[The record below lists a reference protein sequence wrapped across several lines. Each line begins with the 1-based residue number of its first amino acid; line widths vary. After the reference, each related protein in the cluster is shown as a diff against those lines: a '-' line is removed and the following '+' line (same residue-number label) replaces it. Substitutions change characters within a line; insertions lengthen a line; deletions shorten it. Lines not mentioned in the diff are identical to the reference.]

1 MTMMRLWKSFRVSS
15 KRPEMVSDSLQEN
28 QENSSDGLEIV
39 QAELDR
45 RAYYLRTLYDVSRE
59 LFGTVSFEAILRN
72 FMLMTMGNFG
82 VFRCF
87 ILTCSNSARE
97 VRHFFSVG
105 FDDDQQSRLKQFSC
119 SFLEGNTSC
128 TTDSAAFEKSRSTP
142 FPPDITLIF
151 PFRVDD
157 VRIGLLGL
165 GPKLT
170 EESFTRHDKE
180 LLGTLVNNLV
190 VALKNALSFEQI
202 HGLNRELQTKNEEL
216 EDALRQLRAAMRK
229 VEILESVKANLCK
242 FVPATVTRMIEKS
255 PTSESLEAR
264 ERDLS
269 VMFLDI
275 EGYTRITEKVGG
287 TETNSL
293 VEKYFSVFMD
303 AIYTNNGDVMETA
316 GDGLMILFLAED
328 GKAHA
333 LDAVRAAATIREKTA
348 DINRESTDVSHPL
361 AINIGI
367 TSGRA
372 YLGASR
378 YSSPTGSRWTYTA
391 HGMLVNTAARIC
403 ARATGGSIF
412 TNRATAERAAEEFPF
427 ISLGKFSLK
436 NISKEMEIFELKP
449 QA

>member
-1 MTMMRLWKSFRVSS
+1 
-15 KRPEMVSDSLQEN
+15 MVSDTLQEN
-28 QENSSDGLEIV
+28 QENSSEGLEIV

-97 VRHFFSVG
+97 VQHFCSVG
-105 FDDDQQSRLKQFSC
+105 FDEDEQSGLKHFSC
-119 SFLEGNTSC
+119 SFLEGDTSC
-128 TTDSAAFEKSRSTP
+128 TANSAAVERSRSTL
-142 FPPDITLIF
+142 FPPDVALIF
-151 PFRVDD
+151 PFRVDAA
-157 VRIGLLGL
+157 RIGLLGL
-165 GPKLT
+165 GSKLT
-170 EESFTRHDKE
+170 EEPFSRHDKE

-202 HGLNRELQTKNEEL
+202 SRLNQELQTKNEEL
-216 EDALRQLRAAMRK
+216 ENALQQLQAAMRK

-242 FVPATVTRMIEKS
+242 FVPATVTRMIEQS
-255 PTSESLEAR
+255 PTSENLEAS

-275 EGYTRITEKVGG
+275 EGYTRITEEMGG
-287 TETNSL
+287 TVVNSV

-316 GDGLMILFLAED
+316 GDGLMILFLSED
-328 GKAHA
+328 RKTHA
-333 LDAVRAAATIREKTA
+333 LDAVRAAATIREKTGI
-348 DINRESTDVSHPL
+348 INRESRAILKPL
-361 AINIGI
+361 AINMGI

-372 YLGASR
+372 FLGASQFN
-378 YSSPTGSRWTYTA
+378 SPTGSRWTYTA
-391 HGMLVNTAARIC
+391 HGMLVNMAARIC
-403 ARATGGSIF
+403 ARATGGAIL
-412 TNRATAERAAEEFPF
+412 TNRATAERAGEEFPF
-427 ISLGKFSLK
+427 ISLGTFPLK
-436 NISKEMEIFELKP
+436 NISKEMEIFELK
-449 QA
+449 QWA

>member
-1 MTMMRLWKSFRVSS
+1 MPKETEKMNTE
-15 KRPEMVSDSLQEN
+15 PGESDTST
-28 QENSSDGLEIV
+28 GLEVI
-39 QAELDR
+39 QTELDR
-45 RAYYLRTLYDVSRE
+45 RAYYLRTLYDVSKE
-59 LFGTVSFEAILRN
+59 LFGTVNFEAILRN

-87 ILTCSNSARE
+87 ILTCNDSADQ
-97 VRHFFSVG
+97 VRHIVSVG
-105 FDDDQQSRLKQFSC
+105 FDEDEQSRLQQFSC
-119 SFLEGNTSC
+119 RFLEGNSTC
-128 TTDSAAFEKSRSTP
+128 MVESAGLEKLGSTP
-142 FPPDITLIF
+142 FPPDVSLIF
-151 PFRVDD
+151 PFRIDTD
-157 VRIGLLGL
+157 QIGILGL

-170 EESFTRHDKE
+170 EEPFEKHDKE

-190 VALKNALSFEQI
+190 VALKNALSFEEI
-202 HGLNRELQTKNEEL
+202 NALNEELQVKNEEL
-216 EDALRQLRAAMRK
+216 EKALHELQAAMRK
-229 VEILESVKANLCK
+229 VEILESIKANLCK
-242 FVPATVTRMIEKS
+242 FVPATVTRMIERS

-264 ERDLS
+264 ERDLT

-275 EGYTRITEKVGG
+275 EGYTKITEEVGG

-328 GKAHA
+328 RTAHA

-348 DINRESTDVSHPL
+348 VINKESTVVSQPL

-378 YSSPTGSRWTYTA
+378 YSSTTGSRWTYTA
-391 HGMLVNTAARIC
+391 HGMLVNMAARIC
-403 ARATGGSIF
+403 TKATGGAIL
-412 TNRATAERAAEEFPF
+412 TNRATAERAGDEFR
-427 ISLGKFSLK
+427 IVSLGKSRLK
-436 NISKEMEIFELKP
+436 NISEEMEIFEVKQRPHFPL
-449 QA
+449 